1 MTVGDIK
8 EKLGLKALCENEDSL
23 SREVT
28 GGYCGA
34 LLSWVMSRAKAG
46 DAWMT
51 VMGNV
56 NSIGV
61 AALAD
66 IACIILTESAPSM
79 RTRASVRSKTASQ
92 YIRPPKTP
100 MKQPSACRGLYKLNL
115 LHPSVRHLER
125 RKAMGNEFEKAVK
138 RFSEAKDVLE
148 KFEKSEEAVAFMQNE
163 TGLPADECMRA
174 YELIMNT
181 DTD

>member
-8 EKLGLKALCENEDSL
+8 EKLGLKALCESEDSL

-28 GGYCGA
+28 GGYCGD

-66 IACIILTESAPSM
+66 IACIILTESAPLDEDA
-79 RTRASVRSKTASQ
+79 RAVRSKTASQ
-92 YIRPPKTP
+92 YIRPRRTP
-100 MKQPSACRGLYKLNL
+100 IETAVSLSGL
-115 LHPSVRHLER
+115 
-125 RKAMGNEFEKAVK
+125 
-138 RFSEAKDVLE
+138 
-148 KFEKSEEAVAFMQNE
+148 
-163 TGLPADECMRA
+163 
-174 YELIMNT
+174 I
-181 DTD
+181 

>member
-1 MTVGDIK
+1 
-8 EKLGLKALCENEDSL
+8 
-23 SREVT
+23 
-28 GGYCGA
+28 
-34 LLSWVMSRAKAG
+34 
-46 DAWMT
+46 
-51 VMGNV
+51 
-56 NSIGV
+56 
-61 AALAD
+61 
-66 IACIILTESAPSM
+66 
-79 RTRASVRSKTASQ
+79 
-92 YIRPPKTP
+92 
-100 MKQPSACRGLYKLNL
+100 MKQPLACRGLYNLYKLNL

>member
-28 GGYCGA
+28 GGYCGD

-66 IACIILTESAPSM
+66 IACIILTESAPLDEDA
-79 RTRASVRSKTASQ
+79 RAVRSKTASQ
-92 YIRPPKTP
+92 YIKPPKTP

-163 TGLPADECMRA
+163 TGLPFDECMRA

>member
-8 EKLGLKALCENEDSL
+8 ERLGLKALCENEDSL

-28 GGYCGA
+28 GGYCGD

-46 DAWMT
+46 DA

-66 IACIILTESAPSM
+66 IACIILTESAPLDEDA
-79 RTRASVRSKTASQ
+79 RIRAEQNGVAVYQTA
-92 YIRPPKTP
+92 K
-100 MKQPSACRGLYKLNL
+100 N
-115 LHPSVRHLER
+115 
-125 RKAMGNEFEKAVK
+125 
-138 RFSEAKDVLE
+138 
-148 KFEKSEEAVAFMQNE
+148 
-163 TGLPADECMRA
+163 A
-174 YELIMNT
+174 YETAVSLSGLI
-181 DTD
+181 

>member
-1 MTVGDIK
+1 
-8 EKLGLKALCENEDSL
+8 
-23 SREVT
+23 
-28 GGYCGA
+28 
-34 LLSWVMSRAKAG
+34 
-46 DAWMT
+46 
-51 VMGNV
+51 
-56 NSIGV
+56 
-61 AALAD
+61 
-66 IACIILTESAPSM
+66 
-79 RTRASVRSKTASQ
+79 
-92 YIRPPKTP
+92 

-138 RFSEAKDVLE
+138 RFSEAKDVFE

>member
-28 GGYCGA
+28 GGYCGD

-66 IACIILTESAPSM
+66 IACIILTESAPLDEDA
-79 RTRASVRSKTASQ
+79 RAVRSKTASQ
-92 YIRPPKTP
+92 YIKPPKTP
-100 MKQPSACRGLYKLNL
+100 MKQQSACRGLYKLNL

>member
-8 EKLGLKALCENEDSL
+8 EKLGLKALCESEDSL

-28 GGYCGA
+28 GGYCGD

-66 IACIILTESAPSM
+66 IACIILTESAPLDEDA
-79 RTRASVRSKTASQ
+79 RAVRSKTASQ
-92 YIRPPKTP
+92 YIRPRRTP

>member
-28 GGYCGA
+28 GGYCGD
-34 LLSWVMSRAKAG
+34 LLSWVMSRAAAG

-66 IACIILTESAPSM
+66 IACIILTESAPLDEDA
-79 RTRASVRSKTASQ
+79 RVRAEQTASQ